1 MPVHCSLVALC
12 MVFLPS
18 PQALIPA
25 TTRPDTE
32 KRHSHIYTT
41 TTAVLHYR
49 NSTIMQ
55 SLIDRA
61 NHGGYYMPQEQQTQ
75 HWEYQWHRPAR
86 EHLHAGPAASAAAAP
101 AAAAAAADGE
111 NSTDTY
117 PFQYKTWVPAPRKQ
131 DADTDTQETVLPLD
145 LKQYS
150 RSKYTSNNN
159 GLTEADIRGAVGGT
173 EAIPGLSASSDANT
187 SATKAAQ
194 QAADATNAPVTET
207 AETPAAVET
216 AVVAEATSTTPAAEA
231 TTETPATTTE
241 ATADAA
247 VTEATATETPATD
260 AAATETPAAETT
272 AAAPEN
278 EDIEM
283 QD

>member
-1 MPVHCSLVALC
+1 
-12 MVFLPS
+12 
-18 PQALIPA
+18 
-25 TTRPDTE
+25 
-32 KRHSHIYTT
+32 
-41 TTAVLHYR
+41 
-49 NSTIMQ
+49 MQ

-101 AAAAAAADGE
+101 AAAPAAADGE
-111 NSTDTY
+111 NSADTY

-194 QAADATNAPVTET
+194 QAAAATDAPVAET
-207 AETPAAVET
+207 AEVPPAQTAEI
-216 AVVAEATSTTPAAEA
+216 AVVAEATSATPAAEA
-231 TTETPATTTE
+231 TTETPATTE
-241 ATADAA
+241 AITDAA
-247 VTEATATETPATD
+247 VTEATATETPVAATD
-260 AAATETPAAETT
+260 AAATETPATDAT
-272 AAAPEN
+272 AAAPET